1 MNREIR
7 PAKRLALGPR
17 NQSRGYGCSLAPGP
31 AGRVGIKYAVESTLI
46 HDPRRGDGCDLR
58 YVPLHG
64 EHHCGSG
71 RWMSAERDLER
82 ANYNR
87 LLSLFQVGR
96 VDNLYL
102 DPNHADKV
110 REENFE
116 GSKES
121 RLYGQSEGG
130 CYCEKS

>member
-1 MNREIR
+1 
-7 PAKRLALGPR
+7 
-17 NQSRGYGCSLAPGP
+17 
-31 AGRVGIKYAVESTLI
+31 
-46 HDPRRGDGCDLR
+46 
-58 YVPLHG
+58 
-64 EHHCGSG
+64 
-71 RWMSAERDLER
+71 MSAERDLER